1 MRLCDGAGRLT
12 RVAASGQKLRFY
24 DLRGDGQRL
33 QVMASLVDHDAST
46 GDFVEIH
53 NAFRRGDIV
62 GKEVQRLIFPH
73 VAYLR
78 LR

>member
-1 MRLCDGAGRLT
+1 MHSEDPCSCGIPTGRLT

-24 DLRGDGQRL
+24 DVRGDGHKV
-33 QVMASLVDHDAST
+33 QVMANIADHDPST

-62 GKEVQRLIFPH
+62 GEDM
-73 VAYLR
+73 
-78 LR
+78 